1 MVYVWFIFEI
11 KIKKKEATYNVM
23 HSTHG
28 IIIQSLA
35 RAVLLA
41 FVLLLDLQLIL
52 KIESIQLEFLN
63 FAKEF
68 IYSKSVSE
76 FT

>member
-1 MVYVWFIFEI
+1 
-11 KIKKKEATYNVM
+11 M

-28 IIIQSLA
+28 KIIQSLA